1 MAILFK
7 QLQQQ
12 PSYINKTSSMWP
24 MWSTV
29 LQRLGSSPDHPC
41 DSTLLYQCSLK
52 PSQMPAYC
60 IAHWKSFT
68 RWQHFREGQA
78 HSESFV
84 KKAKQ
89 FQFCIFM
96 RTETEHC
103 QSRSLRWIY
112 AEKQATQAFI
122 INAWNQLQWSN
133 SNKPLKKKDM
143 IMKGS
148 TDSAPNHRERRIIY
162 LDCVNVKNSSV
173 FSTMN
178 TRQRRISSLYSDEA
192 RYWGKKSSNKN

>member
-7 QLQQQ
+7 QVKQQ

-24 MWSTV
+24 IWSTV
-29 LQRLGSSPDHPC
+29 LQSVGSSPDHLC
-41 DSTLLYQCSLK
+41 DSSLLYQSSLK

-60 IAHWKSFT
+60 TAHWKSFT

-96 RTETEHC
+96 RTETHSTVKVEVC
-103 QSRSLRWIY
+103 LNLCWESGNPSLHYQCMESATEIKF
-112 AEKQATQAFI
+112 KQTIKIKRIWLWKALQI
-122 INAWNQLQWSN
+122 QLQTTQNEETS
-133 SNKPLKKKDM
+133 
-143 IMKGS
+143 IQ
-148 TDSAPNHRERRIIY
+148 T
-162 LDCVNVKNSSV
+162 V
-173 FSTMN
+173 
-178 TRQRRISSLYSDEA
+178 
-192 RYWGKKSSNKN
+192 